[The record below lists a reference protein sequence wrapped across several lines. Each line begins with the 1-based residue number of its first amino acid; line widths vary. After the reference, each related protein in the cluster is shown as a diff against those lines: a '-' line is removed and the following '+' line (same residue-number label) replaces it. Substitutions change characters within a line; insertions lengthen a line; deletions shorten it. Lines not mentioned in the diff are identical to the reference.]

1 MKRCLLIGAGGIGG
15 AWIRRFTTVHRDRL
29 QISAIVDIV
38 PKVLREAGDFLD
50 LPQSDRYNTMD
61 DAFAD
66 AAVDFCVVA
75 VPPRHHREAILKA
88 VERALPVLSEKPI
101 SDKLSE
107 VTEIVQAVNKAGVK
121 MVVIQNYRFTPRMLA
136 FRDVLRSGRL
146 GRLQYLVAR
155 FQADY
160 RVFGSWGAKL
170 GLSDFRHEMDDPL
183 VIDASIHHFD
193 MIRNLT
199 GGDCRTISGIGW
211 NPSWGSF
218 GGLSGGL
225 YLCSMDNDT
234 RALYEGNLSGAGH
247 QNTWHQEHYRAECES
262 GALSIDDDDVM
273 RLHRAGEPDEIVPI
287 PKTRLY
293 GHQQIIGDFLDWLEG
308 DDPPETVLADNV
320 KSMAM
325 VFAAAETGKMGRTVD
340 VADFLPG

>member
-1 MKRCLLIGAGGIGG
+1 MMRCLLIGAGGIGG
-15 AWIRRFTTVHRDRL
+15 AWIRRFVAVHRDRL

-38 PKVLREAGDFLD
+38 PEVLREAGDFLN
-50 LPQSDRYNTMD
+50 LPESERYGTMD

-75 VPPRHHREAILKA
+75 VPPWHHREAILKA
-88 VERALPVLSEKPI
+88 VERGLPVLSEKPI

-107 VTEIVQAVNKAGVK
+107 VTEIVRAVKKAGVK
-121 MVVIQNYRFTPRMLA
+121 MAIIQNYRFTPRMLG

-160 RVFGSWGAKL
+160 RVFGSWGSKL

-199 GGDCRTISGIGW
+199 GGDCRTIGGLGW

-218 GGLSGGL
+218 AGLSGGL

-262 GALSIDDDDVM
+262 GALSIDNDDVM
-273 RLHRAGEPDEIVPI
+273 RLHRVGEPDEIVPI
-287 PKTRLY
+287 PETHLY
-293 GHQQIIGDFLDWLEG
+293 GHQQIIADFLDWLEG
-308 DDPPETVLADNV
+308 GDPPETVLDDNV

-325 VFAAAETGKMGRTVD
+325 VFAAAEAGKTGQTVD

>member
-1 MKRCLLIGAGGIGG
+1 MKRCLLIGAGGIGE
-15 AWIRRFTTVHRDRL
+15 AWIRRFVAVHRDRL

-38 PKVLREAGDFLD
+38 PEVLREAGDFLD
-50 LPQSDRYNTMD
+50 LPESERYGAMD

-66 AAVDFCVVA
+66 AEADFCVVA
-75 VPPRHHREAILKA
+75 VPPWHHREAILKA
-88 VERALPVLSEKPI
+88 VERGLPVLSEKPI

-107 VTEIVQAVNKAGVK
+107 VTEIVQAVKKASVK
-121 MVVIQNYRFTPRMLA
+121 MAVIQNYRFTPRMLA
-136 FRDVLRSGRL
+136 FRDVLQSGRL

-199 GGDCRTISGIGW
+199 GGDCRTIGGLAW

-218 GGLSGGL
+218 AGLSGGL

-287 PKTRLY
+287 PETRLY

-308 DDPPETVLADNV
+308 GDPPETVLDDNV

-325 VFAAAETGKMGRTVD
+325 VFAAAEAGKTGQTVD

>member
-38 PKVLREAGDFLD
+38 PEVLREAGDFLD

-218 GGLSGGL
+218 AGLSGGL

-325 VFAAAETGKMGRTVD
+325 VFAAAEAGKMGRTVD